1 LPTAVNLA
9 SPRTPDPPPG
19 TTPTRLGGYASI
31 APIAVA
37 SALFMDFI
45 DSTALSTALPT
56 LARAFHSDPVHLKLA
71 LTSYIMALAVF
82 TPASGWVADRYGAKR
97 VFLIAMS
104 VFLTGSILCAL
115 SRSLPALVASRI
127 VQGMGGAMMTPVGRL
142 IVVGSVPRERLVS
155 AMAAFTMP
163 ALVGPM
169 IGPPLAGLV
178 LTFADWPWI
187 FLINLPVGLAGMT
200 AVTIFAPKIVT
211 FDPGPF
217 DWRGFMLCATAITS
231 LVAVAETFGVGLMPV
246 WLMSLLGVLGLAT
259 LAGFVRHALTAAN
272 PILNL
277 KLFQSATLRA
287 SILGGSFVRLA
298 LGAWPFLLPLLLQV
312 AMGWSP
318 GKAGLVSMGQAIG
331 AFSAKPASTLV
342 IRTLGFRTLLIGSA
356 VLSVVFTALPGLYRT
371 DTSPALI
378 FFVLMLTG
386 FVRSTHFTAVGTVAY
401 AGLEGKDVGRANTL
415 SAVVQQLSIGFGVSL
430 GALMLQLARQGDG
443 RLTTDRFG
451 FPFLMISLAAAMAVP
466 VYLGLRRDAGSDI
479 SRSAV

>member
-1 LPTAVNLA
+1 MNTTSPRPGGAAPTAIGVTA
-9 SPRTPDPPPG
+9 R
-19 TTPTRLGGYASI
+19 I

-82 TPASGWVADRYGAKR
+82 TPASGWAADRFGAKR
-97 VFLIAMS
+97 VFLTAMT
-104 VFLTGSILCAL
+104 VFLTGSVLCAL
-115 SRSLPALVASRI
+115 SRSLPALVVSRI
-127 VQGMGGAMMTPVGRL
+127 IQGIGGAMMTPVGRL

-169 IGPPLAGLV
+169 VGPPLAGLV

-187 FLINLPVGLAGMT
+187 FLINLPVGLAGMV
-200 AVTIFAPKIVT
+200 AVTLFAPKLEP

-217 DWRGFMLCATAITS
+217 DWRGFLLCSTAITS
-231 LVAVAETFGVGLMPV
+231 LVAVAETVGVGLMPP
-246 WLMSLLGVLGLAT
+246 WLTVGLTVLGVVT
-259 LAGFVRHALTAAN
+259 LVAFVDHALTATA

-277 KLFQSATLRA
+277 KLFRSATLRA
-287 SILGGSFVRLA
+287 SIIGGSCVRLA
-298 LGAWPFLLPLLLQV
+298 LGAWPFLTPLLLQV

-331 AFSAKPASTLV
+331 AFSAKPASTFV
-342 IRTLGFRTLLIGSA
+342 IRSLGFRTLLVGSA
-356 VLSVVFTALPGLYRT
+356 VLSAAFTALPGLYRA
-371 DTSPALI
+371 DTSPVLI

-401 AGLEGKDVGRANTL
+401 AGLQGKDVSRANTL
-415 SAVVQQLSIGFGVSL
+415 SAVVQQLSIGFGVSF
-430 GALMLQLARQGDG
+430 GALMLHIARHGDG

-451 FPFLMISLAAAMAVP
+451 FPFLMISLAAAMAIP
-466 VYLGLRRDAGSDI
+466 VYLGLHRDAGSDI

>member
-1 LPTAVNLA
+1 
-9 SPRTPDPPPG
+9 
-19 TTPTRLGGYASI
+19 
-31 APIAVA
+31 
-37 SALFMDFI
+37 MDFI

-163 ALVGPM
+163 ALIGPM

-187 FLINLPVGLAGMT
+187 FLINLPVGMAGMV
-200 AVTIFAPKIVT
+200 AVTIFAPKIET

-217 DWRGFMLCATAITS
+217 DWRGFALCATAITS

-246 WLMSLLGVLGLAT
+246 WLMSLLGALGLAT
-259 LAGFVRHALTAAN
+259 LAGFVHHALTAPN

-277 KLFQSATLRA
+277 KLFRSATLRA

-298 LGAWPFLLPLLLQV
+298 LGAWPFLMPLLLQV

-356 VLSVVFTALPGLYRT
+356 VLSALFTAVPGLYRT
-371 DTSPALI
+371 DTSPVLI

-401 AGLEGKDVGRANTL
+401 AGLEGKDVSRANTL

-430 GALMLQLARQGDG
+430 GALMLHLARQGDG
-443 RLTTDRFG
+443 RLTTARFG

-466 VYLGLRRDAGSDI
+466 VYLGLKRDAGSDI

>member
-1 LPTAVNLA
+1 M
-9 SPRTPDPPPG
+9 
-19 TTPTRLGGYASI
+19 TPTRLGVYASI
-31 APIAVA
+31 APVAVA

-56 LARAFHSDPVHLKLA
+56 LARAVHSDPVHLKLA

-155 AMAAFTMP
+155 AMAAFTTP

-200 AVTIFAPKIVT
+200 AVTLFAPKLET
-211 FDPGPF
+211 LDPGPF
-217 DWRGFMLCATAITS
+217 DWRGFVLSSTAITS
-231 LVAVAETFGVGLMPV
+231 LVAVAETAGIGLMPL
-246 WLMSLLGVLGLAT
+246 WLMALLSVLGIAT
-259 LAGFVRHALTAAN
+259 LAAFIRHALTVAN

-277 KLFQSATLRA
+277 KLLRSATLRA
-287 SILGGSFVRLA
+287 SVIGGSCVRLA
-298 LGAWPFLLPLLLQV
+298 LGAWPFLTPLLLQV

-331 AFSAKPASTLV
+331 AFSAKPASVVV
-342 IRTLGFRTLLIGSA
+342 IRSLGFRTLLVGSA
-356 VLSVVFTALPGLYRT
+356 VLSVVFTALPGLYRV
-371 DTSPALI
+371 DTSPVLI
-378 FFVLMLTG
+378 FFVLMVTG

-401 AGLEGKDVGRANTL
+401 AGLEGKDVSRANTL
-415 SAVVQQLSIGFGVSL
+415 SAVLQQLSIGFGVSF
-430 GALMLQLARQGDG
+430 GALMLHIAQHGQG

-451 FPFLMISLAAAMAVP
+451 FPYLMISLAAAMAVP
-466 VYLGLRRDAGSDI
+466 VYLGLKRDAGSDI